1 MAFQIT
7 PEYIKALRQHLEDKN
22 FSGLE
27 SLLLDLH
34 AADVA
39 EIAQSLDADQAF
51 ALMQTLGSE
60 RFSDV
65 IVYFDEER
73 RGEILENFTGKEIAQ
88 VVVDNMDTDDAADLI
103 SELPEE
109 KKREVLSNLEDLDLA
124 KDLADLLT
132 HAEGTAGALMATELV
147 KVNENWTVLR
157 CVREMRRQ
165 AEDVDVVHA
174 VYVVDDNDVLLGS
187 LSLKKLLTTS
197 TRTPSSE

>member
-88 VVVDNMDTDDAADLI
+88 VVVDNMDDAAVEALLRRMGRVAQRIDLQVFQVTSSLVAA
-103 SELPEE
+103 SE
-109 KKREVLSNLEDLDLA
+109 A
-124 KDLADLLT
+124 A
-132 HAEGTAGALMATELV
+132 
-147 KVNENWTVLR
+147 
-157 CVREMRRQ
+157 
-165 AEDVDVVHA
+165 
-174 VYVVDDNDVLLGS
+174 
-187 LSLKKLLTTS
+187 
-197 TRTPSSE
+197 

>member
-73 RGEILENFTGKEIAQ
+73 RGEILENFTGKEMRKSSWTTWTRMMRGF
-88 VVVDNMDTDDAADLI
+88 DFGTT
-103 SELPEE
+103 EE
-109 KKREVLSNLEDLDLA
+109 RSA
-124 KDLADLLT
+124 K
-132 HAEGTAGALMATELV
+132 
-147 KVNENWTVLR
+147 
-157 CVREMRRQ
+157 
-165 AEDVDVVHA
+165 
-174 VYVVDDNDVLLGS
+174 S
-187 LSLKKLLTTS
+187 F
-197 TRTPSSE
+197 PI

>member
-73 RGEILENFTGKEIAQ
+73 RGEILENFTGKEIVPLSVTFIRQ
-88 VVVDNMDTDDAADLI
+88 CRVVLQNMNEALSALRHGKAESWHQLFTD
-103 SELPEE
+103 
-109 KKREVLSNLEDLDLA
+109 
-124 KDLADLLT
+124 
-132 HAEGTAGALMATELV
+132 GTS
-147 KVNENWTVLR
+147 
-157 CVREMRRQ
+157 RRQ
-165 AEDVDVVHA
+165 IAFQNLVIAVMED
-174 VYVVDDNDVLLGS
+174 
-187 LSLKKLLTTS
+187 
-197 TRTPSSE
+197 